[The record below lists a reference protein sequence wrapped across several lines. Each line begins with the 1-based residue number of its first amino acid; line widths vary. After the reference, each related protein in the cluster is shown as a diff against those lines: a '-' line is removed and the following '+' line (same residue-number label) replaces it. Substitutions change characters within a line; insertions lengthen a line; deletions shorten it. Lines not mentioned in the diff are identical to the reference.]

1 MISSELARPFC
12 CDELFAIVALHLQEL
27 LINMWPLPFNI
38 MTVHYVIDTDVK
50 PPGSIML
57 Q

>member
-12 CDELFAIVALHLQEL
+12 CDERFAFVALHLQEL
-27 LINMWPLPFNI
+27 LKNMWPLPFNI
-38 MTVHYVIDTDVK
+38 MTVHYVTDVK

-57 Q
+57 QY

>member
-12 CDELFAIVALHLQEL
+12 CNERFAFVALHLQEL
-27 LINMWPLPFNI
+27 LKNMWPLPFNI
-38 MTVHYVIDTDVK
+38 MTVHYVTDVK

-57 Q
+57 QY